1 MNLINKPSKGIA
13 AALAVGLVSITA
25 PLAASAN
32 TVNINTVTG
41 IWSDVDPDNVVG
53 ITGVGSSVIS
63 WGTGS
68 PLQSGYTFVGN
79 APQPNVSSPFT
90 VGTFTHNNF
99 PISATPTPPSI
110 TGATLDV
117 TVMGDVDG
125 TMFTLVSQFIF
136 DHDETSN
143 TCTPQPSCANDIV
156 TLVSGSF
163 GSDTVNIGG
172 LEYVFNISGFTSGI
186 SFSTVEGQANT
197 TDLIGEFI
205 VNPVNVIPLP
215 AAAWMLLAGIG
226 GLAAVGRRKKRAD
239 A

>member
-1 MNLINKPSKGIA
+1 
-13 AALAVGLVSITA
+13 
-25 PLAASAN
+25 
-32 TVNINTVTG
+32 
-41 IWSDVDPDNVVG
+41 
-53 ITGVGSSVIS
+53 
-63 WGTGS
+63 
-68 PLQSGYTFVGN
+68 
-79 APQPNVSSPFT
+79 
-90 VGTFTHNNF
+90 
-99 PISATPTPPSI
+99 
-110 TGATLDV
+110 
-117 TVMGDVDG
+117 
-125 TMFTLVSQFIF
+125 
-136 DHDETSN
+136 
-143 TCTPQPSCANDIV
+143 V